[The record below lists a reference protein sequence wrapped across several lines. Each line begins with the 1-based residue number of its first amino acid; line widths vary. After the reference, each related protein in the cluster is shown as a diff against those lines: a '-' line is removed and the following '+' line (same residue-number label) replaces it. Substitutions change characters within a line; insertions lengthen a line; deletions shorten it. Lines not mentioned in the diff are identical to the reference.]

1 MGKLGRW
8 RNARYQTK
16 LLILFFLLSSIPAF
30 IIGAIG
36 STKSSGTLE
45 AQTTQDL
52 KVILA
57 QFNASIERQISDFD
71 RFSMLPYFMPEVFS
85 FLNKPALSPEQWGTE
100 EINAQK
106 TMARLMSAYPSI
118 NSSIKGLMVYGMNGS
133 INGYRLDGD
142 STINGNYDAK
152 DEDWY
157 QEVMAGKGHF
167 TVTGIQN
174 IQQFK
179 TNSFDAIIG
188 ARLLMDEDY
197 KPLAVTTM
205 FISPRFISNLVD
217 SLELP
222 NAQVIVV
229 DRDGNLIYASNA
241 ALAAELQKHASQ
253 NVPHDEWEFAIKE
266 QAGSKT
272 FSGVSL
278 KSDYLEWQ
286 IYMGV
291 DKDAILQS
299 SRSIQ
304 SFTIVIIICVAVLAA
319 VASLLIARGFS
330 QPISRLIR
338 SMRKVEK
345 GQFFTPEAHGRADE
359 IGQLESSYGRMVI
372 RLQELIQ
379 SIEEKERQKRHA
391 ELYAL
396 RARIQPHFLY
406 NTLNSIRMLAVLQ
419 QSGQIA
425 KLIQS
430 LNKLLHANMKLDS
443 ELVTFEEE
451 IRLLRDYATLMD
463 LRYTNV
469 FDMEW
474 HIPPELNQAS
484 IPPMLLQPLLE
495 NAIFHG
501 AKGLERKLHI
511 TLEARLE
518 GKDNRL
524 LVIELRDDGS
534 GFNQQALELL
544 KWPQSDTGTQNIG
557 LRNVQDRI
565 RLRFGEEYGLSF
577 ERSAAHTIVTVRMP
591 YRILEKEENA
601 DVESARR

>member
-1 MGKLGRW
+1 MGRW

-85 FLNKPALSPEQWGTE
+85 FLNKPALSPERWGTE

-229 DRDGNLIYASNA
+229 DRDGRLIYASNM
-241 ALAAELQKHASQ
+241 ALAAELQKRASQ
-253 NVPHDEWEFAIKE
+253 NVPHDEWEVAIKE

-319 VASLLIARGFS
+319 VASLFIARGFS

-345 GQFFTPEAHGRADE
+345 GQFFTPEAHGRGDE

-419 QSGQIA
+419 QAGQIA

-511 TLEARLE
+511 TLDARLE

-534 GFNQQALELL
+534 GFDQQAMELL
-544 KWPQSDTGTQNIG
+544 KRPQSDTGTQNIG

-565 RLRFGEEYGLSF
+565 RLRFGEEYGLTF
-577 ERSAAHTIVTVRMP
+577 ERSATHSIVTVRMP
-591 YRILEKEENA
+591 YRVLEKEENA

>member
-1 MGKLGRW
+1 MRRW

-16 LLILFFLLSSIPAF
+16 LLILFFLLSCIPAF
-30 IIGAIG
+30 IIGAVG
-36 STKSSGTLE
+36 STKSSSTLE

-71 RFSMLPYFMPEVFS
+71 RFSMLPYFMPEVFA
-85 FLNKPALSPEQWGTE
+85 FLNKPAISPEQWGTE

-133 INGYRLDGD
+133 INGYRIDGD
-142 STINGNYDAK
+142 SPLNGAYDAK

-157 QEVMAGKGHF
+157 KEVMAGKGHF

-179 TNSFDAIIG
+179 SNSFEAIIG

-197 KPLAVTTM
+197 KPLAVTAM
-205 FISPRFISNLVD
+205 FISPRFISNLVR

-222 NAQVIVV
+222 NAQVTVV
-229 DRDGNLIYASNA
+229 DRDGNLIYASNRM
-241 ALAAELQKHASQ
+241 LAAELQKHTSQ
-253 NVPHDEWEFAIKE
+253 NKQQDEWEISIDE

-278 KSDYLEWQ
+278 KSNYLEWQ

-291 DKDAILQS
+291 DKDAMLQS

-304 SFTIVIIICVAVLAA
+304 SFTLFIIIFVAVLAA

-330 QPISRLIR
+330 QPISRLIS

-345 GQFFTPEAHGRADE
+345 GQFFTPEAHGRSDE

-372 RLQELIQ
+372 RLEELIQ

-469 FDMEW
+469 FEMEW
-474 HIPPELNQAS
+474 LIPPELNQAA

-511 TLEARLE
+511 TLAARLDS
-518 GKDNRL
+518 KDSRL

-534 GFNQQALELL
+534 GFDSHALELL
-544 KWPQSDTGTQNIG
+544 KRPQSDTGAQNIG

-565 RLRFGEEYGLSF
+565 RLRFGEEYGLFF
-577 ERSAAHTIVTVRMP
+577 ERTDTQTIVTVRMP
-591 YRILEKEENA
+591 YRILEKEEIA
-601 DVESARR
+601 DVEFARR